1 MPRPTPP
8 PGPAHTPKQ
17 QFGRE
22 LRYRR
27 EKAGLTAAQ
36 LARAIDR
43 DRRTIT
49 SAEEGRDLPGAP
61 VIYELERILNAEG
74 LLLSYYEA
82 ALMAKRREKLHMEEF
97 HNGLAPDASEDE
109 ASEFLGET
117 VPDGTLMLPGQRFEK
132 TWTIRN
138 AGSVVWENRRLSR
151 MGIAAGPG
159 LITTPAFI
167 EIPTTRPGEEITLA
181 VPCISHVVQG
191 TSLATFKM
199 TDDGKRL
206 YFAYSRYTIG
216 LAVQV
221 TVVERIRPASPG
233 ESTSRHTPVA

>member
-27 EKAGLTAAQ
+27 EQAGLTAEQ
-36 LARAIDR
+36 LARAVNR

-49 SAEEGRDLPGAP
+49 SAEEGRDVPSQTI
-61 VIYELERILNAEG
+61 VYDLERILQGEG
-74 LLLSYYEA
+74 FLLSYYEA
-82 ALMAKRREKLHMEEF
+82 VVMAKRREKLHMDEL
-97 HNGLAPDASEDE
+97 HNGISDQASKEDASQ
-109 ASEFLGET
+109 FIGES
-117 VPDGTLMLPGQRFEK
+117 VPDGTIMLPGQRFKK

-138 AGSVVWENRRLSR
+138 AGSVMWTQRRLSR

-167 EIPTTRPGEEITLA
+167 GIPTTRPGEEITLA
-181 VPCISHVVQG
+181 VSCIAHIVQG

-199 TDDGKRL
+199 TDAAKKL
-206 YFAYSRYTIG
+206 YFAYSQYMIG

-221 TVVERIRPASPG
+221 TVVDRLESGAAS
-233 ESTSRHTPVA
+233 E

>member
-1 MPRPTPP
+1 VPRPTPP

-27 EKAGLTAAQ
+27 ELADLTVEQ

-49 SAEEGRDLPGAP
+49 SAEEGRDLPGEAI
-61 VIYELERILNAEG
+61 VYDLERILQGEG

-82 ALMAKRREKLHMEEF
+82 VVMSKRREKLHMDEF
-97 HNGLAPDASEDE
+97 HNGPSPDASMDD

-117 VPDGTLMLPGQRFEK
+117 VADGTLMLPGQRFEK

-138 AGSVVWENRRLSR
+138 VGSVPWTQRRLSR

-167 EIPTTRPGEEITLA
+167 EIPTTRPGEDVTLT
-181 VPCISHVVQG
+181 VPCIAHIVQG

-199 TDDGKRL
+199 TDARKRL
-206 YFAYSRYTIG
+206 YFPYSRYTIG

-221 TVVERIRPASPG
+221 TVVERLVPENR
-233 ESTSRHTPVA
+233 